1 MDKVE
6 LLSPAGNFEKLKMAL
21 EFGADAVYVGA
32 YKYSL
37 RAKSMNL
44 SFNEIEKA
52 LEYAHKM
59 DRKVY
64 IALNIFCR
72 NSDLNEIEKY
82 LNVISEMEV
91 DGLIVSDK
99 GLIRLIKEKFSKLDI
114 ILSTQANVMNKG
126 SAKIWEDL
134 GVKRVTL
141 ARELSLEE
149 IKEITSSIDAEVEVF
164 VHGSL
169 CISYAGNCFL
179 SLYITGRDGNRGECS
194 QCCRWKYYLVKEGE
208 KEKFEILSDCDNS
221 YILNSKDFCL
231 AEHVPQL
238 IKAGVKSLKIEGRN
252 RSIYY
257 VGAVTSIYRKIIDDY
272 FKLKEKYTFKK
283 EYRDELGK
291 IPHRPYTNGFID
303 KNNQE
308 VRISNHS
315 SSIQTK
321 EFIGYIKESKNGIS
335 VADVKLSFSKGEII
349 EALEPGGRIK
359 EIEILDIM
367 SFPEKKNKTIAK
379 EQNLFYIKT
388 SEKIKKYSIIRKIK
402 NNEMG

>member
-179 SLYITGRDGNRGECS
+179 SLYITGRDSNRGECS

-208 KEKFEILSDCDNS
+208 KERFEILSDCDNS
-221 YILNSKDFCL
+221 YILNSKDLCL
-231 AEHVPQL
+231 AEYVPQL
-238 IKAGVKSLKIEGRN
+238 IKAG
-252 RSIYY
+252 
-257 VGAVTSIYRKIIDDY
+257 
-272 FKLKEKYTFKK
+272 
-283 EYRDELGK
+283 
-291 IPHRPYTNGFID
+291 
-303 KNNQE
+303 
-308 VRISNHS
+308 
-315 SSIQTK
+315 
-321 EFIGYIKESKNGIS
+321 
-335 VADVKLSFSKGEII
+335 
-349 EALEPGGRIK
+349 
-359 EIEILDIM
+359 
-367 SFPEKKNKTIAK
+367 
-379 EQNLFYIKT
+379 
-388 SEKIKKYSIIRKIK
+388 
-402 NNEMG
+402 

>member
-1 MDKVE
+1 
-6 LLSPAGNFEKLKMAL
+6 
-21 EFGADAVYVGA
+21 
-32 YKYSL
+32 
-37 RAKSMNL
+37 
-44 SFNEIEKA
+44 
-52 LEYAHKM
+52 
-59 DRKVY
+59 
-64 IALNIFCR
+64 
-72 NSDLNEIEKY
+72 
-82 LNVISEMEV
+82 
-91 DGLIVSDK
+91 
-99 GLIRLIKEKFSKLDI
+99 
-114 ILSTQANVMNKG
+114 
-126 SAKIWEDL
+126 
-134 GVKRVTL
+134 
-141 ARELSLEE
+141 
-149 IKEITSSIDAEVEVF
+149 
-164 VHGSL
+164 
-169 CISYAGNCFL
+169 
-179 SLYITGRDGNRGECS
+179 
-194 QCCRWKYYLVKEGE
+194 
-208 KEKFEILSDCDNS
+208 
-221 YILNSKDFCL
+221 
-231 AEHVPQL
+231 VPQL

-308 VRISNHS
+308 ARISNHS